1 MNRGQEEYG
10 SNVTEK
16 NKSDSILDLFL
27 FLRLF
32 MLALHFLRS
41 IAWSLKYTG
50 QPILKVLTF
59 KGVTLSIHIEVK
71 SCRTENNN
79 CLVAGL

>member
-32 MLALHFLRS
+32 MLALHFCKEYCLELE
-41 IAWSLKYTG
+41 IY
-50 QPILKVLTF
+50 
-59 KGVTLSIHIEVK
+59 
-71 SCRTENNN
+71 RTAYSQGSD
-79 CLVAGL
+79 L